1 MNRKQI
7 LSGAT
12 IAAFAAIL
20 LAWAPSASVQAV
32 PATVGMDQ
40 GCTLLD
46 GDGNLVAADTDHSVV
61 TNNGKGTGKLTC
73 HAEGVANSAGK
84 AVHWDFDSTGLVCGT
99 PSGPTENWKATI
111 SQNEDGTTG
120 DAVLTCRTK

>member
-20 LAWAPSASVQAV
+20 LAWAPSASVQAE
-32 PATVGMDQ
+32 PATVGMGTT
-40 GCTLLD
+40 GCALLD
-46 GDGNLVAADTDHSVV
+46 GDGNIISSDEFQSVE

-73 HAEGVANSAGK
+73 KAFDVPNNTGK
-84 AVHWDFDSTGLVCGT
+84 AVHWDFNNTGLLCNG
-99 PSGPTENWKATI
+99 SENWKI
-111 SQNEDGTTG
+111 VVSQNEDGTTG
-120 DAVLTCRTK
+120 DATMQCRFR

>member
-40 GCTLLD
+40 GCNLLD
-46 GDGNLVAADTDHSVV
+46 GDMDIVPADTDQSVI

-73 HAEGVANSAGK
+73 HAEGVDNTTGK
-84 AVHWDFDSTGLVCGT
+84 AVQWDFDSTGLMCGT
-99 PSGPTENWKATI
+99 PSGLTANWKATI
-111 SQNEDGTTG
+111 SQNDDGLTG
-120 DAVLTCRTK
+120 DAKLTCLTK